1 MNELFNCLANPSCIV
16 GQLITGLTYAIFLF
30 LIASGLSIIFGVLNI
45 VNFAHGSL
53 YMLGAYFAYSF
64 TTLFIS
70 KETYWLAFIIVPFG
84 VASFGAFM
92 EYFFLRPIS
101 RRYPVM
107 AERELFHILATYSFT
122 LLLDD
127 LAKIIWGPRFFS
139 ATLPPFLSAKVS
151 FMGKVFP
158 VYYFFVLA
166 IGLLSAVVI
175 WFWLN
180 RTNFGR
186 VVRAAV
192 SNTEVVASLGV
203 NVSTLYTKVFALG
216 AWLGGLGGVLALP
229 IRSATPEMGGDIL
242 FESFIVVVVG
252 GLGSIWGALIGAIM
266 IGILRSV
273 GILAIPQLEM
283 VFAFVLMAVVL
294 ILRPRGILGKIW

>member
-1 MNELFNCLANPSCIV
+1 MNELCNCLVSPSCLA
-16 GQLITGLTYAIFLF
+16 GQLITGLTYSIFLF
-30 LIASGLSIIFGVLNI
+30 LLASGLSIIFGVLNI

-53 YMLGAYFAYSF
+53 YMLGAYFAFSF

-84 VASFGAFM
+84 VAAFGAFM

-101 RRYPVM
+101 RRYPVL
-107 AERELFHILATYSFT
+107 AERELFHILATYGFT

-127 LAKIIWGPRFFS
+127 LVKFVWGAKFFS
-139 ATLPPFLSAKVS
+139 ASLPPSLSSKIT
-151 FMGKVFP
+151 FMGKLFP

-166 IGLLSAVVI
+166 IGLMSAVAI

-192 SNTEVVASLGV
+192 ANTEIVASLGV
-203 NVSTLYTKVFALG
+203 NVSGLYTKVFALG
-216 AWLGGLGGVLALP
+216 AGLGGLGGVLALP
-229 IRSATPEMGGDIL
+229 IRSASPEMGGDIL
-242 FESFIVVVVG
+242 FESFIVVVIG

-266 IGILRSV
+266 IGVLRSFGV
-273 GILAIPQLEM
+273 LALPSLEM
-283 VFAFVLMAVVL
+283 VFAFVLMAIVL

>member
-1 MNELFNCLANPSCIV
+1 MNELFNCFSSPSCLV
-16 GQLITGLTYAIFLF
+16 GQLVTGLTYAIFLF

-70 KETYWLAFIIVPFG
+70 KEIYWLAFLLIPFL
-84 VASFGAFM
+84 VAGFGAFM

-101 RRYPVM
+101 SRYPKM
-107 AERELFHILATYSFT
+107 AERELFHILATYGFL

-127 LAKIIWGPRFFS
+127 VVKIIWGARFFS
-139 ATLPPFLSAKVS
+139 VTMPPSLSPKVS

-158 VYYFFVLA
+158 IYYFFVLA
-166 IGLLSAVVI
+166 IGLVSAI
-175 WFWLN
+175 ALWFWLN

-203 NVSTLYTKVFALG
+203 NVSTCLLYTSPSPRDRQKSRM
-216 AWLGGLGGVLALP
+216 P
-229 IRSATPEMGGDIL
+229 SSA
-242 FESFIVVVVG
+242 
-252 GLGSIWGALIGAIM
+252 
-266 IGILRSV
+266 
-273 GILAIPQLEM
+273 
-283 VFAFVLMAVVL
+283 
-294 ILRPRGILGKIW
+294 

>member
-1 MNELFNCLANPSCIV
+1 MSELLNCFSNPSCLM
-16 GQLITGLTYAIFLF
+16 GQLIIGLTYAIFLF
-30 LIASGLSIIFGVLNI
+30 LISSGLSIIFGVLNI

-64 TTLFIS
+64 TTLFTS
-70 KETYWLAFIIVPFG
+70 KETYWLAFFLIPFG
-84 VASFGAFM
+84 VAGFGAFM

-101 RRYPVM
+101 KRYPKM
-107 AERELFHILATYSFT
+107 AERELFHILATYGFV

-127 LAKIIWGPRFFS
+127 IVKIIWGAR
-139 ATLPPFLSAKVS
+139 FLSVS
-151 FMGKVFP
+151 MPPSLSPNISLLGKIFP
-158 VYYFFVLA
+158 VYYFFVMA
-166 IGLLSAVVI
+166 VGLVIAVAI

-192 SNTEVVASLGV
+192 SNTEIVASLGV

-216 AWLGGLGGVLALP
+216 SWLGGLGGVLALP
-229 IRSATPEMGGDIL
+229 IRSANPEMGSDIL

-266 IGILRSV
+266 IGILRSF
-273 GILAIPQLEM
+273 GILAIPTLEL
-283 VFAFVLMAVVL
+283 VFAFVLMAIVL